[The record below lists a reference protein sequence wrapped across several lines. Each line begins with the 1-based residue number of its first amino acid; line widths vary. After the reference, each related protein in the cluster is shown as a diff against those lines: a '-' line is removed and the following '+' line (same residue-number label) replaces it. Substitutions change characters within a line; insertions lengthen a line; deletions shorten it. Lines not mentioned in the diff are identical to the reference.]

1 MEGLNN
7 YMEGPISYFHFFQ
20 KDRKLLEDNDGIKE
34 MGRTNLQEFPSL
46 NTLTAVPDVFHPR
59 WQP

>member
-1 MEGLNN
+1 
-7 YMEGPISYFHFFQ
+7 MEGPISYFHFFQ